1 MQERGGTVH
10 GDAELHHAAELY
22 WVQGMTMEAV
32 ADRFGVSRPTVS
44 RMLQAARDR
53 GIVRI
58 SLSAPPDAGHDLAHR
73 LREAFGVTVHVTGT
87 PRTATEPQR
96 LESVAR
102 SAAGLLGEWFGD
114 GMTLAV
120 AWGTTTSAVAGHLQP
135 KATRDAVVVQM
146 NGAVSARPTGVA
158 RSSALLGQMSAAFG
172 AALVPFPTPAFF
184 DNEQT
189 RTLMWQESSVRQV
202 LAVRNAADLAVFSV
216 GAFRGPMISQVYSS
230 GYLPEEAFRELAL
243 QRVVGDVCTVFLRED
258 GTYADLDL
266 NRRASGPTPME
277 LRRIPRRLCVVAG
290 DSKVPGTVGALR
302 AGVLTDLVIDERTAA
317 SVVRHLFGR

>member
-1 MQERGGTVH
+1 MH

-22 WVQGMTMEAV
+22 YVQGMTMDAV

-44 RMLQAARDR
+44 RMLQGARER

-58 SLSAPPDAGHDLAHR
+58 SLAPPPDTGHDLSRR
-73 LREAFGVTVHVTGT
+73 LREVFGVTVHVAGT

-102 SAAGLLGEWFGD
+102 SAAGLLGEWFQD

-120 AWGTTTSAVAGHLQP
+120 AWGTTTSAIAAHLQP
-135 KATRDAVVVQM
+135 KATRDTVVVQM
-146 NGAVSARPTGVA
+146 NGAVSARAAGA
-158 RSSALLGQMSAAFG
+158 AQSSALLGQMSGAFG
-172 AALVPFPTPAFF
+172 ASLLPFPTPAFF
-184 DNEQT
+184 DREQT
-189 RTLMWQESSVRQV
+189 RTLMWQESSVRRV

-216 GAFRGPMISQVYSS
+216 GAFRGPMISQVYSN
-230 GYLPEEAFRELAL
+230 GYLPEEALRELAAN
-243 QRVVGDVCTVFLRED
+243 RVVGDVCTVFLRED
-258 GTYADLDL
+258 GSYADIDL

-290 DSKVPGTVGALR
+290 DHKVPGAVGALR
-302 AGVLTDLVIDERTAA
+302 AGVVTDLLLDERTAA

>member
-1 MQERGGTVH
+1 MH

-22 WVQGMTMEAV
+22 YVQGMTMEAV

-58 SLSAPPDAGHDLAHR
+58 SLSAPPDAGHDLSHR

-87 PRTATEPQR
+87 PRGATDPQR

-120 AWGTTTSAVAGHLQP
+120 AWGTTTSAIAGHLHP
-135 KATRDAVVVQM
+135 KTTRDTLVVQM
-146 NGAVSARPTGVA
+146 NGAFSARSPGA
-158 RSSALLGQMSAAFG
+158 AQSSALLGRMSTAFG
-172 AALVPFPTPAFF
+172 AALLPFPTPAFF
-184 DNEQT
+184 DNVQT
-189 RTLMWQESSVRQV
+189 RMLMWQESSVRRV
-202 LAVRNAADLAVFSV
+202 LAARNGADLAVFSV
-216 GAFRGPMISQVYSS
+216 GAFRGPMISQVYSN
-230 GYLPEEAFRELAL
+230 GYLSDEDFRELAA

-290 DSKVPGTVGALR
+290 DHKVPGVVGALR
-302 AGVLTDLVIDERTAA
+302 AGVVTDLVIDERTAA

>member
-1 MQERGGTVH
+1 MH
-10 GDAELHHAAELY
+10 DDAELHHAAELY
-22 WVQGMTMEAV
+22 YVQGMTMEAV

-58 SLSAPPDAGHDLAHR
+58 SLSAPPDAGHDLSHR

-87 PRTATEPQR
+87 PRGPTEPQR

-120 AWGTTTSAVAGHLQP
+120 AWGTTTSAIAGHLQP

-146 NGAVSARPTGVA
+146 NGAVSARSPGA
-158 RSSALLGQMSAAFG
+158 AQSSALLGRMSTAFG
-172 AALVPFPTPAFF
+172 AALMPFPTPAFF
-184 DNEQT
+184 DNEET
-189 RTLMWQESSVRQV
+189 RTLMWQESSVRRV
-202 LAVRNAADLAVFSV
+202 LAARNGADLAVFSV
-216 GAFRGPMISQVYSS
+216 GAFRGPMISQVYSN
-230 GYLPEEAFRELAL
+230 GYLPDEAFRELVA

-258 GTYADLDL
+258 GSYADLDL

-290 DSKVPGTVGALR
+290 DHKVPGVVGALR
-302 AGVLTDLVIDERTAA
+302 AGVVTDLVIDERTAA

>member
-1 MQERGGTVH
+1 MH
-10 GDAELHHAAELY
+10 GDAELHRAAELY
-22 WVQGMTMEAV
+22 YVQGMTMEAV

-58 SLSAPPDAGHDLAHR
+58 SLSAPPDAGHDLSHR
-73 LREAFGVTVHVTGT
+73 LRDAFGVTVHVTGT
-87 PRTATEPQR
+87 PRGATDPQR

-120 AWGTTTSAVAGHLQP
+120 AWGTTTSAIAGHLHP

-146 NGAVSARPTGVA
+146 NGAVSARSPGA
-158 RSSALLGQMSAAFG
+158 AQSSALLGRMSTAFA
-172 AALVPFPTPAFF
+172 AALMPFPTPAFF
-184 DNEQT
+184 DNEET
-189 RTLMWQESSVRQV
+189 RTLMWQESSVRRV
-202 LAVRNAADLAVFSV
+202 LAARNGADLAVFSV
-216 GAFRGPMISQVYSS
+216 GAFRGPMISQVYSN
-230 GYLPEEAFRELAL
+230 GHLPDEAFRELAA

-290 DSKVPGTVGALR
+290 DHKVPGVVGALR
-302 AGVLTDLVIDERTAA
+302 AGVVTDLVIDERTAA

>member
-1 MQERGGTVH
+1 MH
-10 GDAELHHAAELY
+10 GAAELHHAAELY

-317 SVVRHLFGR
+317 SVVR

>member
-1 MQERGGTVH
+1 MH

-22 WVQGMTMEAV
+22 YVQGMTMEAV

-58 SLSAPPDAGHDLAHR
+58 SLSAPPDAGHDLSHR

-87 PRTATEPQR
+87 PRGATDPQR

-120 AWGTTTSAVAGHLQP
+120 AWGTTTSTIAGHLHP
-135 KATRDAVVVQM
+135 KTTRDTLVVQM
-146 NGAVSARPTGVA
+146 NGAFSARSPGA
-158 RSSALLGQMSAAFG
+158 AQSSALLGRMSTAFG
-172 AALVPFPTPAFF
+172 AALLPFPTPAFF
-184 DNEQT
+184 DNVQT
-189 RTLMWQESSVRQV
+189 RMLMWQESSVRRV
-202 LAVRNAADLAVFSV
+202 LAARNGADLAVFSV
-216 GAFRGPMISQVYSS
+216 GAFRGPMISQVYTN
-230 GYLPEEAFRELAL
+230 GYLSDEDFRELTA

-290 DSKVPGTVGALR
+290 DHKVPGVVGALR
-302 AGVLTDLVIDERTAA
+302 AGVVTDLVIDERTAA

>member
-1 MQERGGTVH
+1 MH

-22 WVQGMTMEAV
+22 YVQGMTMETV

-44 RMLQAARDR
+44 RMLQTARER

-58 SLSAPPDAGHDLAHR
+58 SLAAPPETGGELGRR
-73 LREAFGVTVHVTGT
+73 LREAFGVTVHVAGT
-87 PRTATEPQR
+87 ARTATEPQR

-102 SAAGLLGEWFGD
+102 AAAGLLGEWFGD

-120 AWGTTTSAVAGHLQP
+120 AWGITTSAVAGMLAP

-146 NGAVSARPTGVA
+146 NGAVSARSTGA
-158 RSSALLGQMSAAFG
+158 TQSAALLGRMSSAFG

-189 RTLMWQESSVRQV
+189 RTLMWQESSVRRV
-202 LAVRNAADLAVFSV
+202 LAVRGAADLAVFSV
-216 GAFRGPMISQVYSS
+216 GAFRGPMISQVYSE
-230 GYLPEEAFRELAL
+230 GYLPDDAYRELVAHG
-243 QRVVGDVCTVFLRED
+243 VVGDVCTVFLRED
-258 GTYADLDL
+258 GTYADIDL

-277 LRRIPRRLCVVAG
+277 LRRIPRRMCVVAG
-290 DSKVPGTVGALR
+290 EQKVPGVVGALR
-302 AGVLTDLVIDERTAA
+302 AGVVTDLVIDERTAD
-317 SVVRHLFGR
+317 SVVHHLFGR